1 MISSSRLKRA
11 EAAVVELYRDPRA
24 EALALA
30 NDLVATLVAM
40 DLLHMELGHEW
51 PTDPQQL
58 LDHVATLWR
67 EHANA
72 LGVTN
77 DGSAER
83 RIFALCRHTLTGG
96 TTPAASGGRVAR
108 PGRARH
114 ARAEGAQSGRA

>member
-1 MISSSRLKRA
+1 MISRSRLKRA
-11 EAAVVELYRDPRA
+11 EAAVVELHRDPRA

-67 EHANA
+67 EHAND
-72 LGVTN
+72 LTVPN
-77 DGSAER
+77 DGTAER
-83 RIFALCRHTLTGG
+83 RILTLCHDTLASG
-96 TTPAASGGRVAR
+96 TTPAPNGGLVAR
-108 PGRARH
+108 LDQARH
-114 ARAEGAQSGRA
+114 ERV